1 MLGRLVR
8 GALAAAAQ
16 QAHSCEQLIAGRALV
31 AELGIPAASHG
42 DYPTT
47 IYSSASQDAGA
58 QPLIGVDG
66 SRAGSH
72 LHASTSSSAWSS
84 SSPVSAPSSLP
95 HGLQLQQL
103 RCFAYG
109 PPKRRFQLPKPIAQL
124 VRDKILEQ
132 RRAAP
137 APPPQPTLEKRP
149 LTDTSLRVGCIAT
162 KAGMTQE
169 WDEHGVR
176 VPLTVLWIDE
186 CQVVGVKTQQQHGRY
201 ALMLGAGHK
210 RQKCMSPSEAGFFL
224 KAGLPFK
231 KLLAEWPVS
240 EDALLPVGTHISAAH
255 YVAGQRVD
263 VTGWTK
269 YKGFQGVM
277 KRWGFKGQPA
287 SHGVS
292 LSHRAPG
299 AIGNRQDPG
308 KVWKGKKLPGCM
320 GDERRTVHHCLVY
333 KVDAARNLVYV
344 RGQVPG
350 PKGRSVYL
358 RDSRLSKPRV
368 RATWG
373 LPFPTHIRSP
383 EELAAAAAPG
393 DVSALPDPAAVSV
406 WRNPT
411 DPYLMYTKETDYFP
425 ITWKKGD

>member
-8 GALAAAAQ
+8 GAFAAAAQ
-16 QAHSCEQLIAGRALV
+16 QAQTCDHLIAGRALV
-31 AELGIPAASHG
+31 AGLGGIPG
-42 DYPTT
+42 QGKLLTPFKD
-47 IYSSASQDAGA
+47 ISSDQPCLITVDA
-58 QPLIGVDG
+58 

-72 LHASTSSSAWSS
+72 SHASTSRGMGAGTACNRSEQPCKIS
-84 SSPVSAPSSLP
+84 
-95 HGLQLQQL
+95 HGLQLQQF
-103 RCFAYG
+103 RCYG
-109 PPKRRFQLPKPIAQL
+109 YTPLKRRFQLPKPIAQL

-132 RRAAP
+132 RRSAQAP
-137 APPPQPTLEKRP
+137 LPQPTLEKRP
-149 LTDTSLRVGCIAT
+149 MADTSLRVGCIAT

-176 VPLTVLWIDE
+176 IPLTVLWVDE
-186 CQVVGVKTQQQHGRY
+186 CQVVGIKTQERQGRT
-201 ALMLGAGHK
+201 AMMLGAGHK

-231 KLLAEWPVS
+231 KLVAEWPVS
-240 EDALLPVGTHISAAH
+240 KDALLPVGTHITAGH
-255 YVAGQRVD
+255 FVAGQRVD

-344 RGQVPG
+344 KGQVPG

-358 RDSRLSKPRV
+358 RDSRLTNPRV

-373 LPFPTHIRSP
+373 LPFPTYIPTP
-383 EELAAAAAPG
+383 EELAEAPAPG
-393 DVSALPDPAAVSV
+393 DVTAVPDPGKVSL
-406 WRNPT
+406 WRNLT
-411 DPYLMYTKETDYFP
+411 DPYLMYVKETDYFP
-425 ITWKKGD
+425 ITWKKGE